1 MTYWNSLSSS
11 VAGAALL
18 VFASGSPIALAGNVD
33 IAAKTFSA
41 DVCAPVNPAAV
52 AGIPAAV
59 SGFTG
64 YQPAPGKWLEMPASS
79 PLKGKRVALTV
90 MGLGQ
95 PYFLAIKGHWERLAA
110 HYGFELKV
118 YDGRFDAG
126 TVQKLVDD
134 VISDKPDAVAF
145 APLDSAAAVP
155 QVRRMLEAGLTVVT
169 YNVQPAQVV
178 APRVFAN
185 DYDGPRVV
193 GCNAA
198 RYFHEKFGD
207 KPAIIGVVDLP
218 QLPQVQDRKNGFLYG
233 FKSLLPN
240 STVAQTVD
248 GGGVIDKANPAA
260 ADLLQ
265 AHPEIDVI
273 FGINNDSS
281 LGAIAAM
288 KAAGSYSPDW
298 GVVAS
303 VDGSEPVMAELG
315 SDGSPLK
322 AESGYPPY
330 DFSVATFNLLG
341 ATVKGETTPNTQVV
355 VSYPPIKP
363 TASGI
368 KEWLSRQYPR

>member
-1 MTYWNSLSSS
+1 MAYWNSLTNSAA
-11 VAGAALL
+11 VAALL
-18 VFASGSPIALAGNVD
+18 IFASGPSVALAGNVD
-33 IAAKTFSA
+33 IAAKAFSV

-52 AGIPAAV
+52 AGIPAGV
-59 SGFTG
+59 SGFSG
-64 YQPAPGKWLEMPASS
+64 YESAPGNWLEMPASS

-110 HYGFELKV
+110 RYGFELKV

-134 VISDKPDAVAF
+134 IISDKPDAVAF

-198 RYFHEKFGD
+198 RYFTAKFGD
-207 KPAIIGVVDLP
+207 KPAFIGVVDLP
-218 QLPQVQDRKNGFLYG
+218 QLPQTVDRKNGFLYG

-240 STVAQTVD
+240 ATLVQTVD

-265 AHPEIDVI
+265 GHPEINVI

-303 VDGSEPVMAELG
+303 VDGSEPVMVELG
-315 SDGSPLK
+315 SDASPLK

-330 DFSVATFNLLG
+330 EFSLATFNLLG
-341 ATVKGETTPNTQVV
+341 ATVKGETTPKTQVI

-363 TASGI
+363 TAAGI
-368 KEWLSRQYPR
+368 KEWVSRQYPR